1 MKLVFPFLLLKAVFL
16 NILYKSVKSDPSL
29 HRVKVRVCCLS
40 INDSRKRNDFMFFSM
55 PDLFRVDGAFGFVT
69 DTGCVFNINNNLC
82 NYALITCSF
91 DKQMYKQTKKP
102 MQNKQ
107 TKNTI
112 NKMKQNKQKTNKRK
126 RTDTT
131 QINAYNLS
139 HKARFH
145 IEVSTWRC
153 FCCY

>member
-55 PDLFRVDGAFGFVT
+55 LDLFLVDGAFGFVP
-69 DTGCVFNINNNLC
+69 DTGCVFSINNNLC

-91 DKQMYKQTKKP
+91 DKQMYKQTKNHCKA
-102 MQNKQ
+102 NK
-107 TKNTI
+107 K
-112 NKMKQNKQKTNKRK
+112 K
-126 RTDTT
+126 
-131 QINAYNLS
+131 YN
-139 HKARFH
+139 
-145 IEVSTWRC
+145 E
-153 FCCY
+153 